1 MSQLVAAPLKHKE
14 IAAIKEAGSQDFGEP
29 CKASGLHL
37 IENFEFGL
45 IQNAVPHNLQNHFL
59 LGLVDGREIHFA
71 HFVRF
76 NQTLNMY
83 FM

>member
-1 MSQLVAAPLKHKE
+1 MSQLVAAPLKDKAS
-14 IAAIKEAGSQDFGEP
+14 AAIKEAGTHDFGEP

-59 LGLVDGREIHFA
+59 LGLVDSREVHFA

-76 NQTLNMY
+76 NQTLNVY